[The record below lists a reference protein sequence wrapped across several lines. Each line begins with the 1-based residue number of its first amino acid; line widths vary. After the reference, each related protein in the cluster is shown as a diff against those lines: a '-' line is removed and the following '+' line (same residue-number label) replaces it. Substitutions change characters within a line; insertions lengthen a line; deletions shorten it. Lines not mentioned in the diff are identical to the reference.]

1 MAYNLVTAGA
11 DLRQNFPG
19 KVVFL
24 GGRIRGRDW
33 RPEMLH
39 AFTESSVTFINPVRT
54 SFPDPESQPEE
65 HSNAVRWE
73 RDAIDRAD
81 IVVFWLGEGLS
92 NQASRVE
99 IGYAIGRGKHVLIG
113 AEESFLGLE
122 HLSSFAGV
130 VLSSSVQG
138 LNKRLESLLQ
148 AVGGKDEVLG

>member
-1 MAYNLVTAGA
+1 MAYNLVAAGA
-11 DLRQNFPG
+11 NLQQNFSG

-24 GGRIRGRDW
+24 GGRCRGRDW

-39 AFTESSVTFINPVRT
+39 AFTEQNVTFISPLRSN
-54 SFPDPESQPEE
+54 FPDPESQPEE
-65 HSNAVRWE
+65 HAAVVRWE

-92 NQASRVE
+92 NQAARVE
-99 IGYAIGRGKHVLIG
+99 IGFAIGRGKHVLIG
-113 AEESFLGLE
+113 AEETFLGLE

-138 LNKRLESLLQ
+138 LCKRLESLLQ
-148 AVGGKDEVLG
+148 AVDAPKQGLA